1 MEITLT
7 LIPLLISLD
16 LGFLAIERIFP
27 KGRLPG
33 TIFLI
38 FLSAGLGLGL
48 SSELIFYSMVILDK
62 FDRLAALGVHAVVLG
77 AFFNRH
83 LYSQKRPL
91 NALTSRIAPVPGTD
105 GAAVALI
112 FLLTIPL
119 FVYAQF
125 YPFGGW
131 DAWQVWNFKSKF
143 IFLAGDQWKNML
155 TPDLWRTS
163 PHYPLLL
170 PLINVWGWAL
180 LKTPLPLIGLLT
192 AVLFTFLTSGV
203 LFGGLKELTGKL
215 YSLLPAL
222 VLLTL
227 PFYLKLSSS
236 QYCDIVTA
244 FYLLSGVIAL
254 TLSHTHGSAGW
265 AFLAGMFL
273 GLLGFTKNEG
283 SLAVVIVAVVAVPYL
298 IHAQRV
304 HKLQKNIVLPL
315 IAGCALTFIPVILFE
330 LLYSPGNQTFV
341 NGLTSRTL
349 PSEISRLQL
358 ALMFLWVELT
368 HAHWSGFWG
377 VIVAGIILS
386 KGNCFR
392 RRALLTPLF
401 LLCYLGII
409 IVYYYINTY
418 FKITWWLQVTLHR
431 VIFSLVPIALFWVCY
446 GVWGETKSKC
456 QKVTRS
462 NDGAPAG

>member
-1 MEITLT
+1 MEIA
-7 LIPLLISLD
+7 LIIIPFLISLL
-16 LGFLAIERIFP
+16 LGFLVIERIFL
-27 KGRLPG
+27 KEDLPG
-33 TIFLI
+33 TVFLI

-62 FDRLAALGVHAVVLG
+62 FDRSAALAVHVLAIG
-77 AFFNRH
+77 LLFYQHFYR
-83 LYSQKRPL
+83 QKKSL
-91 NALTSRIAPVPGTD
+91 KDLTSRIAPAPRAD
-105 GAAVALI
+105 WVALALI
-112 FLLTIPL
+112 ILLTIPL
-119 FVYAQF
+119 FISAQF

-131 DAWQVWNFKSKF
+131 DAWQVWNFKAKF

-155 TPDLWRTS
+155 APDMWRTS

-170 PLINVWGWAL
+170 PLINVWEWVF
-180 LKTPLPLIGLLT
+180 LKTPLPVVGLL
-192 AVLFTFLTSGV
+192 VGVFFTFLTSGV
-203 LFGGLKELTGKL
+203 IFGGLKELTGKL
-215 YSLLPAL
+215 YSLLPG
-222 VLLTL
+222 VFLLTL

-244 FYLLSGVIAL
+244 FYLLSGVTAL
-254 TLSHTHGSAGW
+254 TLSHARGSAGW
-265 AFLAGMFL
+265 AFLGGMFL

-283 SLAVVIVAVVAVPYL
+283 SLAAVIVAVVAVPYL

-315 IAGCALTFIPVILFE
+315 IIGCALTFIPVVLFE

-368 HAHWSGFWG
+368 QPHWNGFWG
-377 VIVAGIILS
+377 IVLAGAVLS
-386 KGNCFR
+386 GGNCFR

-401 LLCYLGII
+401 LLFYLGII
-409 IVYYYINTY
+409 VVYYYVNTY

-431 VIFSLVPIALFWVCY
+431 VIYSLVPAALFWACY
-446 GVWGETKSKC
+446 GVWKNEKS
-456 QKVTRS
+456 
-462 NDGAPAG
+462 